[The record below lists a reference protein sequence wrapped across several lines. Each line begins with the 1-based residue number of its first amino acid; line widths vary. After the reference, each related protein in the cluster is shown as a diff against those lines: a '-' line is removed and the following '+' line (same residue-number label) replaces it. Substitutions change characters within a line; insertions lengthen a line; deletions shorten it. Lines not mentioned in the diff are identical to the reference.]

1 MDNNSGKQIIAIS
14 EREKAKWK
22 IYRNTMIIKISGF

>member
-14 EREKAKWK
+14 KREKAKWE
-22 IYRNTMIIKISGF
+22 IYRNTMTIKISGF